1 MEWRVVYVK
10 SKAEKKVAERLEQ
23 KGFEVF
29 CPLQMQVRQWSDR
42 KKKVYVPY
50 FSSYVFVKLT
60 DKQRLSVLQT
70 PGVVNF
76 VFWLYKPVV
85 IAHAEMA
92 EVQAFFSRY
101 KTEELK
107 VEAIKTGDVVRV
119 NQGVFK
125 TRKGVVFQ
133 QTKKNVSLYIEQ
145 LGVMLKVV
153 IPKTQIEKS

>member
-76 VFWLYKPVV
+76 VFWLHKPVV

-101 KTEELK
+101 KTKELK

>member
-76 VFWLYKPVV
+76 VFWLHKPVV
-85 IAHAEMA
+85 ITHAEMA

-101 KTEELK
+101 RTEELK

>member
-29 CPLQMQVRQWSDR
+29 CPLQIQVRQWSDR

-60 DKQRLSVLQT
+60 EKQRLSVLQT

-76 VFWLYKPVV
+76 VFWLHKPV
-85 IAHAEMA
+85 IISNAEMA
-92 EVQAFFSRY
+92 EVQAFFSTY
-101 KTEELK
+101 KAEEFK
-107 VEAIKTGDVVRV
+107 METITAGDTVRV

-125 TRKGVVFQ
+125 ERKGIVFQ
-133 QTKKNVSLYIEQ
+133 QTRKNVSLYIEQ

>member
-101 KTEELK
+101 RTEELK